1 MGLTILS
8 REIVNPEET
17 LTKIVVCSLKMHL
30 SFAMSEGALKKNG
43 AIQSINIIKR
53 FGNGEDDYE
62 LLLTDILSIQH
73 SSESKEFGTF
83 GKSDVFYYPLLATDN
98 APSKLSYHFSLAYL
112 RLCPNHLISIYDWI
126 FSLDEI
132 EKIEQSIGWTETWCQ
147 NFKKLD
153 NS

>member
-17 LTKIVVCSLKMHL
+17 LNKIVVCSLKMNL
-30 SFAMSEGALKKNG
+30 YFSLSEGALKQDG
-43 AIQSINIIKR
+43 AIQYINIKKY

-83 GKSDVFYYPLLATDN
+83 GKNDVFYYPLLATDN

-112 RLCPNHLISIYDWI
+112 RLCPNHLISIYDWV
-126 FSLDEI
+126 FSLKDI
-132 EKIEQSIGWTETWCQ
+132 EKLEQSVGWIETWCQ
-147 NFKKLD
+147 DFQKLD
-153 NS
+153 NA